1 MNVGLFFGSF
11 NPIHVGHLIIGDYI
25 AGLNSIDEVWF
36 VVTPHNPHKE
46 KKSLLA
52 DHHRLMLVKEAV
64 EDNPR
69 LKASDIEFKLPVPS
83 YTVKTL
89 AHLKEKYPEHEF
101 SLILGEDNLRTFH
114 KWYNFEEILTNHKL
128 LVYPRVLTVQEL
140 EKKQASGEL
149 ENNDLLKHENVHL
162 LVDTPVMK
170 ISSSAIRKSI
180 KEGRDVRYL
189 LTESVYK
196 YVDEMNFYK

>member
-11 NPIHVGHLIIGDYI
+11 NPIHVGHLIIADHI
-25 AGLNSIDEVWF
+25 AGLENIDEVWF
-36 VVTPHNPHKE
+36 VVSPQNPHKE
-46 KKSLLA
+46 KKTLLA

-64 EDNPR
+64 DNNPR
-69 LKASDIEFKLPVPS
+69 LRASDIEFALPVPS

-89 AHLKEKYPEHEF
+89 AHLKETYPDHSF
-101 SLILGEDNLRTFH
+101 SLIMGEDNLRTLH
-114 KWYNFEEILTNHKL
+114 KWYNYEEILEGYQI

-140 EKKQASGEL
+140 DTPKDQGNGLRNHANIK
-149 ENNDLLKHENVHL
+149 
-162 LVDTPVMK
+162 LVEDVPVMK
-170 ISSSAIRKSI
+170 VSSSAIRRAI

-189 LTESVYK
+189 LTEPVYK